1 VHPNN
6 MKRPCVLA
14 ALALAAAV
22 WVVPCVSC
30 ARVYT
35 LDECVEAAMA
45 NSTTLA
51 RAEASLAGARAD
63 VMSSWSGVLPR
74 VSAGLSRSDNTA
86 VAEGSETTS
95 QGVSGS
101 VSLSQTLFDGS
112 TFASISGAGHSR
124 TASEASLDATRREVI
139 LGVRQAYY
147 GLLKAV
153 QLREV
158 QREALDL
165 AKEQLRKTESLFGLG
180 SASRSDLL
188 KAQVQ
193 VALEELTLITAE
205 KTAATAR
212 LGLCYAIGIDVTTD
226 VEAVDPPADPSEDG
240 ALTYVLDEA
249 IARRPDIR
257 AQEETVT
264 ASRRSLLAAKAAR
277 WPDLS
282 LSLQYARGQGSLDEF
297 FDGMSDEYSRS
308 VSVSLSLPV
317 FDGLST
323 TASIARAKAALR
335 SQELALKDAKLS
347 AAYQIETARLTVDE
361 QKSRVTTAET
371 ALARADEDL
380 KVSEERFRLRSASM
394 LELIDARVAYSRARA
409 DLVQAR
415 YDHESAKAEL
425 KTALGL

>member
-1 VHPNN
+1 VHPNS
-6 MKRPCVLA
+6 MKRSCAPA
-14 ALALAAAV
+14 ALALAVAV
-22 WVVPCVSC
+22 WTFPCISG

-35 LDECVEAAMA
+35 LDECIETAMVS
-45 NSTTLA
+45 STTLA
-51 RAEASLAGARAD
+51 RAEASLAGARAG

-74 VSAGLSRSDNTA
+74 VSAGLSRSDHMTA
-86 VAEGSETTS
+86 AGGSETTDS
-95 QGVSGS
+95 GVSGS
-101 VSLSQTLFDGS
+101 VSLSQTLFDGA
-112 TFASISGAGHSR
+112 TFASISGASHSR
-124 TASEASLDATRREVI
+124 TASEASLDATTREVI

-153 QLREV
+153 QLRDV

-165 AKEQLRKTESLFGLG
+165 AREQMRKTESLFGLG
-180 SASRSDLL
+180 SASKSDLL

-193 VALEELTLITAE
+193 VSQEELTLITAE

-212 LGLCYAIGIDVTTD
+212 AGLCYAIGIDVTTEI
-226 VEAVDPPADPSEDG
+226 EAVDPPAEPSDEG

-264 ASRRSLLAAKAAR
+264 AARRSLLAAKAGR
-277 WPDLS
+277 WPDLA
-282 LSLQYARGQGSLDEF
+282 LSVQYSRSQGSFDEF
-297 FDGMSDEYSRS
+297 FNDVSDEYSRS
-308 VSVSLSLPV
+308 VSVSMSLPV

-323 TASIARAKAALR
+323 TASIARAKATLW
-335 SQELALKDAKLS
+335 SYELALKDAKLS

-361 QKSRVTTAET
+361 QRSRVATAET
-371 ALARADEDL
+371 VLARADEDL